1 MANVIRSCG
10 SENDSKEIFVR
21 INNRTKEG
29 KSEVWGQARAAYTKY
44 SGDDNSLSGYT
55 DNENDGLIGCDKYEA
70 SMEIDVRRIC

>member
-1 MANVIRSCG
+1 CG

-55 DNENDGLIGCDKYEA
+55 DNNILTAKGRQNEKANLGA
-70 SMEIDVRRIC
+70 S